1 MLEEL
6 HISNLAV
13 IEDTTLNF
21 ESEYVALLGETGAG
35 KSLIVSSL
43 NLLLGE
49 RADFSLIRDKEKKA
63 TISALFSL
71 SSDFYLD
78 MRKFM
83 NTSITI
89 S

>member
-13 IEDTTLNF
+13 IEDTTLCF
-21 ESEYVALLGETGAG
+21 DSSYVALLGETGAG

-49 RADFSLIRDKEKKA
+49 RSDFSLMRDKEKKA
-63 TISALFSL
+63 SICALFTL
-71 SSDFYLD
+71 SPSYQG
-78 MRKFM
+78 MKK
-83 NTSITI
+83 
-89 S
+89 